1 MSDKNNKFSIS
12 VEGLAFTFTKELTI
26 GEELA
31 LIGRR
36 SALCDGQYDKLKF
49 STDPEEMFGSI
60 TANRIAT
67 LETHLDTPPDKEFY
81 GFGTISSELL
91 AEIWKEFAPKA
102 GLFLPKVE
110 EGIKEPKKS
119 TKKSSNPRS
128 SNKSS

>member
-1 MSDKNNKFSIS
+1 MSDNNKISIS
-12 VEGLAFTFTKELTI
+12 VKGLAFTFTKDLTI

-49 STDPEEMFGSI
+49 STDPEELFGSI

-67 LETHLDTPPDKEFY
+67 LETHLDTPPDKDFY
-81 GFGTISSELL
+81 GFGSMSSELL

-102 GLFLPKVE
+102 GLFRPEIE
-110 EGIKEPKKS
+110 EESKEPKKS
-119 TKKSSNPRS
+119 TKKPSDS
-128 SNKSS
+128 

>member
-12 VEGLAFTFTKELTI
+12 VKGLAFTFIKELTI

-81 GFGTISSELL
+81 GFGSMSSDLL

-102 GLFLPKVE
+102 GLFRPEVE
-110 EGIKEPKKS
+110 KEIKEPKKS
-119 TKKSSNPRS
+119 TKTPSDT
-128 SNKSS
+128 